1 MYEHKRHGVE
11 RMSLLFYA
19 PKKLITKSKRHE
31 AMTSSIVL
39 TSVAI
44 FVGIIILMYS
54 GLMYTET
61 TMKQYSDCRDK
72 ISGFEQKGMYANADQ
87 FKLALSYCSA
97 R

>member
-1 MYEHKRHGVE
+1 
-11 RMSLLFYA
+11 MSLLFYA

-31 AMTSSIVL
+31 ATTSSIVL
-39 TSVAI
+39 ASVVI
-44 FVGIIILMYS
+44 LVGIIILMYS

-72 ISGFEQKGMYANADQ
+72 IIGFYHQGMYPSQ
-87 FKLALSYCSA
+87 ELFKVALSHCDD